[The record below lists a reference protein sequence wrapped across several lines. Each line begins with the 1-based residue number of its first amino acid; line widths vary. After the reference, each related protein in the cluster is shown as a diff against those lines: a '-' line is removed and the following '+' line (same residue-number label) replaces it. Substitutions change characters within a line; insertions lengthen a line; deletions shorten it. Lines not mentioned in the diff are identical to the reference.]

1 MIILNDFDKSMLS
14 LALKQAE
21 IAYRKGEVPVGAVI
35 VNDDYIPVAF
45 GYNRT
50 ITDHDPT
57 AHAEIVAIR
66 LLANKI
72 NNYRLNGMSM
82 YVTLEPCVM
91 CMGAILNS
99 RLAKVI
105 YGARDFKTGS
115 CGGVLDI
122 ASIKEIN
129 HHTAVF
135 DGSSLNDCSY
145 IMKNFF
151 YNLRRKKK
159 N

>member
-1 MIILNDFDKSMLS
+1 MILLNDFDKSMLS
-14 LALKQAE
+14 LALRQAE
-21 IAYRKGEVPVGAVI
+21 IAYCKGEVPVGAVI
-35 VNDDYIPVAF
+35 VNSNHVPVSF

-50 ITDHDPT
+50 ITDNDPT

-66 LLANKI
+66 LLSNKI
-72 NNYRLNGMSM
+72 SNYRLNGMSM

-99 RLAKVI
+99 RLSKVV

-122 ASIKEIN
+122 TSIKEIN
-129 HHTAVF
+129 HHTTVF
-135 DGSSLNDCSY
+135 DGSSLNDCGY

-151 YNLRRKKK
+151 YDLRRKKSK
-159 N
+159 